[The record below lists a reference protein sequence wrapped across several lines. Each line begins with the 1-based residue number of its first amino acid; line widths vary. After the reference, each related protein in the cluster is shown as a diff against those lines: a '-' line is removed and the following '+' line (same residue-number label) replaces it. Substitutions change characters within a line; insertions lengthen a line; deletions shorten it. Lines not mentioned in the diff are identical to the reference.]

1 MHQKS
6 LGDFFQVKK
15 KVCTQN
21 SLGLPNVIRYDTMTT
36 EMEVEPPID
45 YSDDFFETTDHSP
58 SRKRKEEN
66 LYSFSQEDMRMQYLP
81 FNAFMMSNPLPF
93 MANTMMMP
101 PQEDTTSKHIENYFN
116 VVPRDNRHDEYSL
129 RLNQQGSGNKQQRK
143 FRDDENFLG
152 QWLQKSGMNHYSW

>member
-36 EMEVEPPID
+36 QMEVEPPID
-45 YSDDFFETTDHSP
+45 YSDDFFDTASHSP

-66 LYSFSQEDMRMQYLP
+66 LYSFSQEDMRMHFVP
-81 FNAFMMSNPLPF
+81 FNTFMNSSPFPAFGGT
-93 MANTMMMP
+93 NTMML
-101 PQEDTTSKHIENYFN
+101 PQDNTTSKHIENYFN
-116 VVPRDNRHDEYSL
+116 VVPKDTRHEEYSL
-129 RLNQQGSGNKQQRK
+129 RLNQQGSGSKQRK
-143 FRDDENFLG
+143 FKDDENFLG
-152 QWLQKSGMNHYSW
+152 HWLQKSVMNHYSW